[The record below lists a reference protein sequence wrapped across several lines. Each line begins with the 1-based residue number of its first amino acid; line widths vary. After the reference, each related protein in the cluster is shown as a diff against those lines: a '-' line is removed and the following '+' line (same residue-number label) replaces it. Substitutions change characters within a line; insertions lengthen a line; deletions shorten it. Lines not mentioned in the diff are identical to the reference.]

1 MSLATE
7 GFSAMMSFLSTE
19 RKRFRK
25 KRRQNSRP
33 SPRDAQN
40 DKCNWNVKQEMPLA
54 EARPRERGPALVHLA
69 FLAVGDQFVENQRV
83 YVASARPKHHQ
94 NDHLELVQADD
105 LARQSH
111 SALDDELA
119 QQRGEYLCAFEK
131 SDEPPAFQRQLGCFV
146 CGISAEGRSCVQRL
160 RKALL
165 GQVGEDVQPVQRVLD
180 VVVLEA
186 GGMQLALEGI
196 LIGVGFRLVVI
207 LEKVDKYVEHFLSI
221 LNGHVGI
228 DLRGG

>member
-1 MSLATE
+1 MSFATE
-7 GFSAMMSFLSTE
+7 GFSAMMSFLATE

-25 KRRQNSRP
+25 KRRQDSRP

-40 DKCNWNVKQEMPLA
+40 DKCNRNVKQEIA
-54 EARPRERGPALVHLA
+54 ARGGPAREQGPALVHLA

-105 LARQSH
+105 LAGQRH
-111 SALDDELA
+111 PALDDEFA
-119 QQRGEYLCAFEK
+119 QQRREYFCAFK
-131 SDEPPAFQRQLGCFV
+131 KGDEPPAFQRQLGCFA
-146 CGISAEGRSCVQRL
+146 CRISAEGRSCVQRL

-165 GQVGEDVQPVQRVLD
+165 GQVGKDVQPVQRVLD

-207 LEKVDKYVEHFLSI
+207 LEKIDKYVEHFL
-221 LNGHVGI
+221 
-228 DLRGG
+228 